1 MSSPDHP
8 TTQTSDRSLAIIILA
23 AGQGTRLA
31 SELAKVLH
39 PVAGRPMIEYAVM
52 TASEISPVKPIVV
65 VGHQAERVRALIG
78 DRAHYVEQREL
89 RGTGHAVMQAR
100 ELAQGRADT
109 VMVTY
114 GDMPLMKADTLR
126 ALRAKH
132 EQAGACM
139 TMLTVHADDSMQF
152 GRIVRDSTGKVLKI
166 VEESEA
172 TDDELKIRE
181 LNCGFYCFAE
191 SWLWDHLA
199 RLTPSPTKQEY
210 FLTDLVEMAV
220 KENAPLATVTLSD
233 PTEARGINTRVQ
245 LAQVDKIA
253 RDHIRER
260 VMLAGVTLVD
270 PGATYIDADVEI
282 GADSVIYPGTYLQ
295 GKTKIGKGCQIGP
308 NAQIRDSLIGDACE
322 INASWLE
329 QATLQDH
336 VEIGPFCHLRP
347 NTFLERGVHLGDHAE
362 LKNARL
368 GADTKMGHFS
378 YVGDAQV
385 GARVNIGAGTI
396 TCNYDG
402 VKKNRTIIEDDAFI
416 GSDTML
422 VAPVKVGARA
432 KTGAG
437 AVVTK
442 DVPPDS
448 LAVGM
453 PARVIRK
460 FRSAQDS

>member
-132 EQAGACM
+132 EQAGACV
-139 TMLTVHADDSMQF
+139 TMLTVQADDSMQF

-181 LNCGFYCFAE
+181 LNCGFYCFAG

-199 RLTPSPTKQEY
+199 QLTPSPTKQEY

-233 PTEARGINTRVQ
+233 PFEARGINTRVQ
-245 LAQVDKIA
+245 LAQVDRFA
-253 RDHIRER
+253 SRCAA
-260 VMLAGVTLVD
+260 L
-270 PGATYIDADVEI
+270 PP
-282 GADSVIYPGTYLQ
+282 SS
-295 GKTKIGKGCQIGP
+295 GP
-308 NAQIRDSLIGDACE
+308 
-322 INASWLE
+322 
-329 QATLQDH
+329 
-336 VEIGPFCHLRP
+336 
-347 NTFLERGVHLGDHAE
+347 LG
-362 LKNARL
+362 R
-368 GADTKMGHFS
+368 
-378 YVGDAQV
+378 
-385 GARVNIGAGTI
+385 
-396 TCNYDG
+396 
-402 VKKNRTIIEDDAFI
+402 
-416 GSDTML
+416 
-422 VAPVKVGARA
+422 
-432 KTGAG
+432 
-437 AVVTK
+437 AVV
-442 DVPPDS
+442 
-448 LAVGM
+448 
-453 PARVIRK
+453 PATAFAPGR
-460 FRSAQDS
+460 

>member
-1 MSSPDHP
+1 M
-8 TTQTSDRSLAIIILA
+8 
-23 AGQGTRLA
+23 
-31 SELAKVLH
+31 V
-39 PVAGRPMIEYAVM
+39 
-52 TASEISPVKPIVV
+52 
-65 VGHQAERVRALIG
+65 
-78 DRAHYVEQREL
+78 HY
-89 RGTGHAVMQAR
+89 
-100 ELAQGRADT
+100 
-109 VMVTY
+109 
-114 GDMPLMKADTLR
+114 
-126 ALRAKH
+126 ALRTAHKSS
-132 EQAGACM
+132 
-139 TMLTVHADDSMQF
+139 L
-152 GRIVRDSTGKVLKI
+152 
-166 VEESEA
+166 
-172 TDDELKIRE
+172 
-181 LNCGFYCFAE
+181 
-191 SWLWDHLA
+191 
-199 RLTPSPTKQEY
+199 P
-210 FLTDLVEMAV
+210 
-220 KENAPLATVTLSD
+220 
-233 PTEARGINTRVQ
+233 
-245 LAQVDKIA
+245 
-253 RDHIRER
+253 
-260 VMLAGVTLVD
+260 
-270 PGATYIDADVEI
+270 
-282 GADSVIYPGTYLQ
+282 Q
-295 GKTKIGKGCQIGP
+295 GKTKIGKECQIGP

-347 NTFLERGVHLGDHAE
+347 NTFLEHGVHLGDHAE

-378 YVGDAQV
+378 YVGDAEV

>member
-100 ELAQGRADT
+100 DLAQGRADT

-181 LNCGFYCFAE
+181 LNCGFYCFAG
-191 SWLWDHLA
+191 SWLWEHLA
-199 RLTPSPTKQEY
+199 QLTPSPTKQEY

-233 PTEARGINTRVQ
+233 PFEARGINTRVQ

-260 VMLAGVTLVD
+260 VMLAGVTLID

-295 GKTKIGKGCQIGP
+295 GKTKIGKECQIGP

-347 NTFLERGVHLGDHAE
+347 NTFLEHGVHLGDHAE
-362 LKNARL
+362 LKNAHL

-378 YVGDAQV
+378 YVGDAEV